1 MSRYRP
7 APGVGVVDD
16 GDAVYAAHLPDGPVT
31 VLAGSAGA
39 VWRAACSGPAETLAP
54 RVAADFGVA
63 PDAVAADVEAAVAA
77 VLAAGLLERVE

>member
-7 APGVGVVDD
+7 APGVGVEDD
-16 GDAVYAAHLPDGPVT
+16 GEAVYVAHLPDGPVT

-39 VWRAACSGPAETLAP
+39 VWRAACIGPLETLVP
-54 RVAADFGVA
+54 RVAADFGVD

-77 VLAAGLLERVE
+77 MRAAGLLERVE